1 MVAKRIYGVM
11 TCFLIFVLLVL
22 NLSIPA
28 SLAQDLS
35 EAEIEKIEEI
45 ITTFAS
51 DPGLGMKLLKDLTEE
66 NPELA
71 VLALVELAKKI
82 PEKAVMAI
90 MNLAEINPR
99 VTAEGLVAIGG
110 CCTEIAKNEPELAA
124 TLKAVLCQSIT
135 GMVAS
140 GTGRGAGVAAVVVN
154 SCKQSNP
161 ELGETI
167 EEEAVAAGLE
177 RSYLLAASPIM
188 PYWKG
193 LIY

>member
-1 MVAKRIYGVM
+1 MIARRIYGMM
-11 TCFLIFVLLVL
+11 TCFLIFALLVL

-51 DPGLGMKLLKDLTEE
+51 DPELGMKLLKDLAEE

-71 VLALVELAKKI
+71 VLAIVGLAQEI

-90 MNLAEINPR
+90 ISLAEINPS
-99 VTAEGLVAIGG
+99 VTARGLVAIGELSIE
-110 CCTEIAKNEPELAA
+110 TQEHEPKLAA
-124 TLKAVLCQSIT
+124 SLRAVIYESIVI
-135 GMVAS
+135 MVGS
-140 GTGRGAGVAAVVVN
+140 GTGRGAGVAAVVVQ
-154 SCKQSNP
+154 SCKEIDP
-161 ELGETI
+161 GLGESL

-188 PYWKG
+188 P
-193 LIY
+193 

>member
-1 MVAKRIYGVM
+1 MIAKRIYRMM
-11 TCFLIFVLLVL
+11 TCFLIFALLVL

-51 DPGLGMKLLKDLTEE
+51 DPELGMKLLKDLAEE

-71 VLALVELAKKI
+71 VLAIVKLAEEI

-90 MNLAEINPR
+90 INLVEINPK
-99 VTAEGLVAIGG
+99 VAAAGLVAIVQLS
-110 CCTEIAKNEPELAA
+110 TELGENEPKLAA
-124 TLKAVLCQSIT
+124 SLRAVIYEAIV
-135 GMVAS
+135 GMVES
-140 GTGRGAGVAAVVVN
+140 GTGRGAGVAAVVV
-154 SCKQSNP
+154 QSYKEIDP
-161 ELGETI
+161 GLGESL

-188 PYWKG
+188 P
-193 LIY
+193 

>member
-1 MVAKRIYGVM
+1 MVAKRIYGM
-11 TCFLIFVLLVL
+11 ITCFLIFALLVL

-45 ITTFAS
+45 ITAFAS
-51 DPGLGMKLLKDLTEE
+51 DSELGMKLLKDLAEE

-71 VLALVELAKKI
+71 VLAIVELAKKI

-90 MNLAEINPR
+90 INLAEINPK
-99 VTAEGLVAIGG
+99 VAAGGLVAIGQLS
-110 CCTEIAKNEPELAA
+110 TELGENE
-124 TLKAVLCQSIT
+124 LKLSASLRAVIYET
-135 GMVAS
+135 IVGMVES
-140 GTGRGAGVAAVVVN
+140 GSGRGAGVAAVVVQ
-154 SCKQSNP
+154 SCKEIDP
-161 ELGETI
+161 GLGEFL

-188 PYWKG
+188 P
-193 LIY
+193 

>member
-1 MVAKRIYGVM
+1 MVAKRIYRMM
-11 TCFLIFVLLVL
+11 TCFLIFALLIL
-22 NLSIPA
+22 NLSIAA

-45 ITTFAS
+45 ITAFAS
-51 DPGLGMKLLKDLTEE
+51 DSELGMKLLKDLAEE

-82 PEKAVMAI
+82 PEKAVMVI
-90 MNLAEINPR
+90 INLVGINPS
-99 VTAEGLVAIGG
+99 VAAKGLVAIGELS
-110 CCTEIAKNEPELAA
+110 TELAETQPKLA
-124 TLKAVLCQSIT
+124 AILKAVLSQSIID
-135 GMVAS
+135 MVES

-161 ELGETI
+161 ELGESL
-167 EEEAVAAGLE
+167 EEEAVAVGLE

-188 PYWKG
+188 P
-193 LIY
+193 

>member
-1 MVAKRIYGVM
+1 MVTRRTYRMM
-11 TCFLIFVLLVL
+11 TCFLIFASLIL
-22 NLSIPA
+22 NLFVAA

-45 ITTFAS
+45 ITTFTS
-51 DPGLGMKLLKDLTEE
+51 DSELGMKLLKDLAEE

-71 VLALVELAKKI
+71 VLAIVKLAEEI

-90 MNLAEINPR
+90 IRLTETNPSMAAR
-99 VTAEGLVAIGG
+99 GLTAIG
-110 CCTEIAKNEPELAA
+110 ERSLELPEDKNVLAQR
-124 TLKAVLCQSIT
+124 LKAVIYESIVS
-135 GMVAS
+135 MLNI

-154 SCKQSNP
+154 SFKAIDP
-161 ELGETI
+161 ELGAFL

-188 PYWKG
+188 P
-193 LIY
+193 

>member
-1 MVAKRIYGVM
+1 MIARRIYGMM
-11 TCFLIFVLLVL
+11 TCFLIFALLVL

-28 SLAQDLS
+28 ALAQDLS

-51 DPGLGMKLLKDLTEE
+51 DPELGMKLLIDLAEE

-71 VLALVELAKKI
+71 VLAIVGLAQEI

-90 MNLAEINPR
+90 ISLAEINPS
-99 VTAEGLVAIGG
+99 VTARGLVTIG
-110 CCTEIAKNEPELAA
+110 ELSIELAETQPKLA
-124 TLKAVLCQSIT
+124 AILKAILSQSIT
-135 GMVAS
+135 GMVES
-140 GTGRGAGVAAVVVN
+140 ESGRGAGVAAVVVQ
-154 SCKQSNP
+154 SCKEIDP
-161 ELGETI
+161 GLGESL

-188 PYWKG
+188 P
-193 LIY
+193 